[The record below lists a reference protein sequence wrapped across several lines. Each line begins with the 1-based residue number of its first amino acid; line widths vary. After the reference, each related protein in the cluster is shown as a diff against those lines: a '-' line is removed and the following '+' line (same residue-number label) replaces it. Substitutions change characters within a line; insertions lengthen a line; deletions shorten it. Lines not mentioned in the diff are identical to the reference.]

1 MHRPETSRRPAHPA
15 AIRVMHW
22 IGVYAMGCMIFS
34 GWEIYNASP
43 SLPFMFP
50 AWTGLGGWLAGGI
63 AWHLSAM
70 WLLFADGIAYLAYGF
85 ACGHFRRDLNPP
97 RPAEVAHDLGAA
109 LRFRLKHHIG
119 HYNAVQ
125 RVLYAGIIIAV
136 ILQVLTGLS
145 IWKPVQLGWLTG
157 LFGGYPIARGIH
169 LATMFGIVAFVLV
182 HVAMVVLYPR
192 TLKSM
197 IVTVPAEIPAEI
209 PAELETNQ

>member
-1 MHRPETSRRPAHPA
+1 MDQREAAGRPAHST

-43 SLPFMFP
+43 SLPFLFP
-50 AWTGLGGWLAGGI
+50 AWTGLGGWLAGGL

-70 WLLFADGIAYLAYGF
+70 WLLFADGIAYLVYGF
-85 ACGHFRRDLNPP
+85 ASGHFRRDLKPP
-97 RPAEVAHDLGAA
+97 HPAEVGHDLGAA
-109 LRFRLKHHIG
+109 LTFRLRHRIG
-119 HYNAVQ
+119 HYNSVQ
-125 RVLYAGIIIAV
+125 RVLYAGVIIA
-136 ILQVLTGLS
+136 ITLQVITGLS
-145 IWKPVQLGWLTG
+145 IWKPVQLAWLVG

-182 HVAMVVLYPR
+182 HVVLVAIYPR

-197 IVTVPAEIPAEI
+197 IVNVPAEVEDGR
-209 PAELETNQ
+209 

>member
-1 MHRPETSRRPAHPA
+1 MDQRETDRRPAHPV

-43 SLPFMFP
+43 SLPFVFP
-50 AWTGLGGWLAGGI
+50 AWATLGGWLGGAL

-70 WLLFADGIAYLAYGF
+70 WLLFADGFAYLVYGF
-85 ACGHFRRDLNPP
+85 ASGHFRRDLKPP
-97 RPAEVAHDLGAA
+97 LPTEVAHDLVAA
-109 LRFRLKHHIG
+109 LRFRLKHYIG

-125 RVLYAGIIIAV
+125 RALYGGVIIAIV
-136 ILQVLTGLS
+136 LQVMTGLA
-145 IWKPVQLGWLTG
+145 IWKPVQLGWLAG

-169 LATMFGIVAFVLV
+169 LTTMFCIVAFVLV
-182 HVAMVVLYPR
+182 HVAMVVMFPR

-197 IVTVPAEIPAEI
+197 IFSVPAEIE
-209 PAELETNQ
+209 ENQ

>member
-1 MHRPETSRRPAHPA
+1 MDRREPRRRPAHPV

-43 SLPFMFP
+43 SLPFLFP
-50 AWTGLGGWLAGGI
+50 AWTGLGGWLGGAL

-70 WLLFADGIAYLAYGF
+70 WILFTDGIAYLLYGF
-85 ACGHFRRDLNPP
+85 ASGHFRRDLQPP
-97 RPAEVAHDLGAA
+97 RPAELTHDILAA
-109 LRFRLKHHIG
+109 LTFRLKHRIG

-125 RVLYAGIIIAV
+125 RLLYAGVLIAI

-157 LFGGYPIARGIH
+157 LFGGYPIARFIH
-169 LATMFGIVAFVLV
+169 LATMFAIVAFVLI
-182 HVAMVVLYPR
+182 HVAMVAIVPS
-192 TLKSM
+192 TLKAM
-197 IVTVPAEIPAEI
+197 IVTVPSEIE
-209 PAELETNQ
+209 ENQ

>member
-1 MHRPETSRRPAHPA
+1 MDRHKTGRPAHPV
-15 AIRVMHW
+15 AIRIMHW

-43 SLPFMFP
+43 SLPFLFP
-50 AWTGLGGWLAGGI
+50 RWIALGGWLGGAL

-70 WLLFADGIAYLAYGF
+70 WLLFADGIAYLIYGF
-85 ACGHFRRDLNPP
+85 VSGHFRRDLKPR

-109 LRFRLKHHIG
+109 LRFRLPHRMG

-125 RVLYAGIIIAV
+125 RMLYAGVIVAI
-136 ILQVLTGLS
+136 ILQVMTGLA
-145 IWKPVQLGWLTG
+145 IWKPVQFGWLAG

-169 LATMFGIVAFVLV
+169 LTIMFGVVGFVLV
-182 HVAMVVLYPR
+182 HVALVAIYPR

-197 IVTVPAEIPAEI
+197 IVTVPKEKEKS
-209 PAELETNQ
+209 L

>member
-1 MHRPETSRRPAHPA
+1 MDRRETTRRPAHPV
-15 AIRVMHW
+15 AIRIMHW

-50 AWTGLGGWLAGGI
+50 AWTGLGGWLGGAL

-70 WLLFADGIAYLAYGF
+70 WLLFADGIAYLIYGL
-85 ACGHFRRDLNPP
+85 ASGHFRRDLKPP
-97 RPAEVAHDLGAA
+97 RPTEVGHDLVAA
-109 LRFRLKHHIG
+109 LRGRLEHHIG

-125 RVLYAGIIIAV
+125 RVMYAGVIIAI

-145 IWKPVQLGWLTG
+145 IWKPVQLGWLAG

-169 LATMFGIVAFVLV
+169 LATMFGIVAFVLI
-182 HVAMVVLYPR
+182 HVAMVAIVPS

-197 IVTVPAEIPAEI
+197 IVAVPAEIE
-209 PAELETNQ
+209 ENQ